1 MADRHRFRAGWHDY
15 NCGIYFVTICCA
27 NARHYFGEIEDGNM
41 ALSPVGIIAES
52 QIQSLSSHFAN
63 VEICNYVVMPNHVH
77 VVIAVNP
84 IDTRTNVPENPPVGT
99 LFKASAQTILH
110 PSNNIGC
117 LKPSNHDASLS
128 QEFHHNSLLSIIIRC
143 LKGGITRDA
152 RRLKMHFEW
161 QSRYHEHIISNQKTY
176 EKIMSYIDLNVENW
190 CRDRFYRVP

>member
-84 IDTRTNVPENPPVGT
+84 VDTRANVPENPPVGSMFVVQ
-99 LFKASAQTILH
+99 FKKYSMPKRKAYDNKFVPLNLNQQT
-110 PSNNIGC
+110 NYVC
-117 LKPSNHDASLS
+117 RYKELKNS
-128 QEFHHNSLLSIIIRC
+128 QIH
-143 LKGGITRDA
+143 
-152 RRLKMHFEW
+152 KMC
-161 QSRYHEHIISNQKTY
+161 T
-176 EKIMSYIDLNVENW
+176 
-190 CRDRFYRVP
+190 